1 MLLFSFQCL
10 IECRENVCEKL
21 GISLEDVELSM
32 GMSNDFEKAVSALFE
47 VCVQSVYCHCK
58 THSANS

>member
-10 IECRENVCEKL
+10 IECQKNVCEKL

-32 GMSNDFEKAVSALFE
+32 GMSNDFDKTVSALFE
-47 VCVQSVYCHCK
+47 GPVSLVTS
-58 THSANS
+58 